1 MEWTEVEVVKG
12 GLNGKAV
19 EEHKQSDDKKVVN
32 VKDLDVNQ
40 LKQIGSM
47 KWSKK
52 LTKKLPTGVK
62 RYQNINRE
70 I

>member
-47 KWSKK
+47 K
-52 LTKKLPTGVK
+52 
-62 RYQNINRE
+62 
-70 I
+70 